1 MGKNKSDIVIN
12 VLGGNVEILPNV
24 TSAVQVFNQVVVQ
37 NGARSNSN
45 VVRQILRKDLEGG
58 EILTVK

>member
-24 TSAVQVFNQVVVQ
+24 TRAVQMFNEVVVT
-37 NGARSNSN
+37 GRTKRNSI
-45 VVRQILRKDLEGG
+45 VARQILRKDLEGG
-58 EILTVK
+58 EIIID

>member
-24 TSAVQVFNQVVVQ
+24 TSSVQVFNEVVVTDGTKR
-37 NGARSNSN
+37 NDIVA
-45 VVRQILRKDLEGG
+45 RQILRKDLEGD
-58 EILTVK
+58 EIIIE